1 MRSCYPLLGL
11 AFLMTLSSCALQ
23 LAAPQTTA
31 IPVITEGSAPDCET
45 ALKQAKVLAA
55 DTVAGTFVHGQRTLS
70 QDRDYSE
77 SLNEYTSGVVVRH
90 TLLEKSGTRPCKV
103 KIEAWVTPGRGKV
116 ELNQAPNR
124 VGVEDIN
131 HRARQLQNN
140 QQFLARHL
148 RDTKDFDVR
157 FSQQETL
164 DTEPGRISVSLLVT
178 EVRPPQR
185 WLTDLEAFLSIH
197 GQPVIYQQ
205 DSRINALSRIF
216 KLERSGTKPS
226 PAPWD
231 FEICFPDQSQKEVR
245 CYTGEINRKII
256 RVLRS
261 SAIDLELKWPG
272 VHGNAVTYGPFGF
285 TFYAFK
291 PFGMRYVAP
300 GYEPRTDFPV
310 IEAAVMPLRIGF
322 DYAGRQLP
330 KDATLTGRA
339 RFSDINQFPL
349 NERQP

>member
-1 MRSCYPLLGL
+1 MRSCYRLLSL
-11 AFLMTLSSCALQ
+11 AFVITLSSCGHQ

-31 IPVITEGSAPDCET
+31 IPVITEGAAPDCET
-45 ALKQAKVLAA
+45 ALKQAKVLAS
-55 DTVAGTFVHGQRTLS
+55 DTVAGSFVHGQRTLS

-77 SLNEYTSGVVVRH
+77 SLNEYTSGVVERY
-90 TLLEKSGTRPCKV
+90 TLLEKSGTKPCKI
-103 KIEAWVTPGRGKV
+103 KIEAWVAPGKGKV
-116 ELNQAPNR
+116 LLNQKPTQ
-124 VGVEDIN
+124 VGMDDIN
-131 HRARQLQNN
+131 RRALQLQNN
-140 QQFLARHL
+140 QQFLAKHL
-148 RDTKDFDVR
+148 RNTKEFDVR
-157 FSQQETL
+157 FGQQETL
-164 DTEPGRISVSLLVT
+164 DSEPGRISVSLLVT

-205 DSRINALSRIF
+205 DSRINALSRLF
-216 KLERSGTKPS
+216 KFERSGTTPS

-245 CYTGEINRKII
+245 CYIGEINRKII

-261 SAIDLELKWPG
+261 PVIDLELKWRS
-272 VHGNAVTYGPFGF
+272 NTVTYGPFGF
-285 TFYAFK
+285 TFYVYK

-310 IEAAVMPLRIGF
+310 IEAAVLPLRIGF
-322 DYAGRQLP
+322 DYASSQLP
-330 KDATLTGRA
+330 KDATLKGRL